1 MLFAEIV
8 KKTPP
13 ENKDKELTPILDE
26 LSHDPD
32 IKLDQ
37 MKSLIIVCDAF
48 KMFPEYFIWS
58 SITTL
63 TPDKRQRLIE
73 FVSLTENSLPN
84 IMIVLLGEVLC
95 PAFSP
100 IILLDVHHPI
110 WGPYKQF

>member
-1 MLFAEIV
+1 MAFAIIA

-13 ENKDKELTPILDE
+13 EIKDKELTPILDE

-32 IKLDQ
+32 IKLDL

-73 FVSLTENSLPN
+73 FVSLTENPLPN
-84 IMIVLLGEVLC
+84 IMIVLLSEVLC
-95 PAFSP
+95 PPFSL
-100 IILLDVHHPI
+100 IILLDVQHSI
-110 WGPYKQF
+110 WGLYKQF

>member
-1 MLFAEIV
+1 MVFAEIV

-13 ENKDKELTPILDE
+13 ENKDTELTPILDE

-37 MKSLIIVCDAF
+37 TKSLIIVCDAF
-48 KMFPEYFIWS
+48 KMFPECFIWS

-84 IMIVLLGEVLC
+84 IMIVLLGEV
-95 PAFSP
+95 PSP
-100 IILLDVHHPI
+100 VLALLF
-110 WGPYKQF
+110 Y

>member
-1 MLFAEIV
+1 MVFAKIV

-13 ENKDKELTPILDE
+13 ENKDRELTPILDE

-37 MKSLIIVCDAF
+37 IKSLIIVCEAF
-48 KMFPEYFIWS
+48 IMFPGYFIWS
-58 SITTL
+58 SITIL

-84 IMIVLLGEVLC
+84 IRIVLLGEI
-95 PAFSP
+95 PSP
-100 IILLDVHHPI
+100 TLALLF
-110 WGPYKQF
+110 Y